1 MERPLTSDCDSVGV
15 CVDGEFIV
23 HEGITAESTILSC
36 KCGGGGW
43 DIFVGW
49 NQKEVYLA
57 LALFVVYSWLTGI
70 VVKQFSSIHR
80 SIADGFSLLLIYFV
94 LDPLVRGKDWSNWAL
109 DLMALIMP
117 LSIVT
122 FSCAASEMERVM
134 EQAHNATAIR
144 RQLSICSNL
153 SNLSDFSFPSA
164 SPKIQVSEKS
174 FGPSRQVSEKSF
186 ALEEIPE
193 E

>member
-1 MERPLTSDCDSVGV
+1 MGMQRPLTAICGWNGD
-15 CVDGEFIV
+15 CVDGSFVPNTGTSPEDI
-23 HEGITAESTILSC
+23 ASYA
-36 KCGGGGW
+36 CGGGAGELL
-43 DIFVGW
+43 VGCD
-49 NQKEVYLA
+49 KSEIYLA
-57 LALFVVYSWLTGI
+57 LALFVFYSWITGV

-80 SIADGFSLLLIYFV
+80 SIADGFSLLLLYFV
-94 LDPLVRGKDWSNWAL
+94 LDPLIRGKDWSNWAL

-122 FSCAASEMERVM
+122 FSCAASEMEHVM

-144 RQLSICSNL
+144 RQHSNL
-153 SNLSDFSFPSA
+153 SNLSDLSMASA
-164 SPKIQVSEKS
+164 SPKI
-174 FGPSRQVSEKSF
+174 QVSEKSF